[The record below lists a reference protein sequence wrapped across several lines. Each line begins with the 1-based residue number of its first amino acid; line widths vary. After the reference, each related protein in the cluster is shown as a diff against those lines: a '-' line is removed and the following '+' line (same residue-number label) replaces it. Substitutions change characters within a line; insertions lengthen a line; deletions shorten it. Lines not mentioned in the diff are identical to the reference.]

1 MRSDKNK
8 LQWKKLWGA
17 VINLN
22 VYFYKLT
29 RFGEI
34 GGEVNAAVEMLE
46 MGFIA

>member
-1 MRSDKNK
+1 MEKAMGD
-8 LQWKKLWGA
+8 

-34 GGEVNAAVEMLE
+34 GGEVNVAVEILE